1 MSDTT
6 PPAQPE
12 PTPPNTGNAAPAG
25 SPYTPQPASAPSP
38 KQGLSLTSFIAGLA
52 GLIIFSW
59 IPVLGFLVPLTAVII
74 GFMAKGKEP
83 GAPKWMWLI
92 GVISGFVGIVVGII
106 ILLAWLL
113 PLLIFGAAISDMST
127 YSY

>member
-12 PTPPNTGNAAPAG
+12 PTPPSTGNAAPAG
-25 SPYTPQPASAPSP
+25 APYAAQPVGTPGP
-38 KQGLSLTSFIAGLA
+38 KQGLSLTSFITGLA

-59 IPVLGFLVPLTAVII
+59 IPVLGFLVPLAAVII
-74 GFMAKGKEP
+74 GFIAKGKEP
-83 GAPKWMWLI
+83 GAPKWMWLVGI
-92 GVISGFVGIVVGII
+92 ISGFVGIVVGII
-106 ILLAWLL
+106 FMLAWLL
-113 PLLIFGAAISDMST
+113 PLLIFGAAMSDLGS